1 MTALRLRL
9 LPPIADPHLPL
20 SLTTGFTGISAGQ
33 WLSVPNMNMA
43 THWSVAPDLC
53 NQLIAALE
61 GDLDSHLA
69 QHPELQATLENLM
82 QQLNTRW
89 AKLFGSR
96 SKRVFGDL
104 ESGSNSAT
112 ETLLEFAMDA
122 FEAIET
128 EAFNP
133 SPSSQPANFE
143 YRVKRPSPDF
153 DDFVVDNSLKI
164 EGVPGFL
171 EVWEDKRWSRL
182 PAAVREL
189 SRRGSALGIVRVEV
203 ADAEGD
209 VPAHQPNW
217 WVIVNKG
224 ALYAAAYDTD
234 WVVFAAI
241 TVVCVGWRRGDHFFW
256 SPISNRRD
264 FGDEVR
270 PLTPE
275 LVEAIFGPDP
285 PLSQDGIPLL
295 VLAVVLKAAMS
306 RSTRPWLSAIFQ
318 RLAQIGSP
326 SFPDQIPPGPETF
339 AATGRDWH
347 SAPHSD
353 SDDAKDTSF
362 SPNSSCGS
370 SDMLCVS
377 SEAHPTVL
385 VVDRIRVTGRW
396 QGELANAEGYSVHIL
411 RPLARGADGAV
422 RAGLLMKQGIRISE
436 IAIKVSDNY
445 QGLLQEYACYAA
457 LVKVMGPY
465 IPHCYGVAVTS
476 RTAFLITALLQ
487 DHIQGTMLT
496 KAQRGSLYKVVM
508 TMHDAGWVH
517 NDILDPANTTIH
529 NVIHLLLIRTMTT
542 H

>member
-1 MTALRLRL
+1 MTMTVLCLRL

-20 SLTTGFTGISAGQ
+20 SLTTGFTGISAQ
-33 WLSVPNMNMA
+33 WLSVLNMNMA

-53 NQLIAALE
+53 NQLTAALE

-143 YRVKRPSPDF
+143 
-153 DDFVVDNSLKI
+153 I
-164 EGVPGFL
+164 Q
-171 EVWEDKRWSRL
+171 VWEDKRWSRL

-270 PLTPE
+270 PHTPE

-306 RSTRPWLSAIFQ
+306 RSPRPWLSAIFQ

-326 SFPDQIPPGPETF
+326 SPSLQLVEIGILHRTVTQTTQRIPPSRLT
-339 AATGRDWH
+339 
-347 SAPHSD
+347 
-353 SDDAKDTSF
+353 
-362 SPNSSCGS
+362 
-370 SDMLCVS
+370 
-377 SEAHPTVL
+377 
-385 VVDRIRVTGRW
+385 DRVRVTGRW

-457 LVKVMGPY
+457 LVKVMSPY

-487 DHIQGTMLT
+487 DHTQGTMLT

-508 TMHDAGWVH
+508 TMHDAGWLH

-529 NVIHLLLIRTMTT
+529 NVIWTATGKPVLIDLVTAARHVCPGSVADGAGFEPAHDQYLGQTASEQFRADQFLTNSSVVV
-542 H
+542 HSHVVISS